1 MNSKILLKL
10 GIGILSITVVLS
22 LVLVTHIYIVT
33 HKPKSNYQARQ
44 ISRID
49 FKQKLSSDEATNI
62 RNNVASMQGVE
73 NAILNTESGMLIF
86 SYNSNIIK
94 VNMVSEKIAQLG
106 SYKMEKYMPNSEEL
120 SMSCPAI
127 GNKNTFRYK
136 LSNFIAQL

>member
-10 GIGILSITVVLS
+10 GIGILSLFVVLS
-22 LVLVTHIYIVT
+22 SVLVTHIYMVT
-33 HKPKSNYQARQ
+33 HKPKTNYQARQ

-49 FKQKLSSDEATNI
+49 FKQPLSLAEATII
-62 RNNVASMQGVE
+62 RNKVASMAGVE
-73 NAILNTESGMLIF
+73 NAILNPENRMLIF
-86 SYNSNIIK
+86 SYNSNTIK

-106 SYKMEKYMPNSEEL
+106 SYKLEKYTPSTDEL
-120 SMSCPAI
+120 NMSCPAI